1 MSSLN
6 LTNTYF
12 TETLR
17 NNGNILGDFAGMGKD
32 YGVFGSRRSDKSI
45 ANKLE
50 GSWKHPT
57 NNESRVCF
65 RRQRVLLGRSNR
77 RAPERAKNP
86 LEEPDGGGEPSDG
99 KARLAKINKTLRSY
113 SQKSLDDARTL
124 RSTLGREPA
133 EKWEPRIRN
142 PESVWVA
149 NTMSRSTSNAAG
161 IMKNKLVKAR
171 PKTSQHFGGDGGF
184 GCRMEQSV
192 QVPKIIAAS
201 EPIIVLPEEY
211 PTPEWAKQTIF
222 SPKNTFYEPTNESKQ
237 ENMFKTLHLR
247 PQIFS
252 KSSARDYDDSVHFH
266 LEKAIYEGTDTQPS
280 RFNSRKLPAM
290 PAEHLTIGQEDR
302 SRDFGVQNS
311 RLSRVRMNR
320 KRIQGYI
327 DNTETASHQK
337 DIAKRISQ
345 SKQKNRYDDWVNSLQ
360 AQQRNSMYS
369 KRRVALGTFSPLLNN
384 HYGPKNAFE
393 AQYRK
398 TQIY

>member
-32 YGVFGSRRSDKSI
+32 YGVFGSRRSDKSVV
-45 ANKLE
+45 NKLE
-50 GSWKHPT
+50 GSWKHPS

-86 LEEPDGGGEPSDG
+86 LEEPDGVPEPTEEKG
-99 KARLAKINKTLRSY
+99 RQAKLSKSLRSY
-113 SQKSLDDARTL
+113 SQKSLNQARTL
-124 RSTLGREPA
+124 RSNLGREPA
-133 EKWEPRIRN
+133 EKWEPRVRN
-142 PESVWVA
+142 QESVLVA
-149 NTMSRSTSNAAG
+149 QTMSRSNSSNAS
-161 IMKNKLVKAR
+161 ILKNKLVKAR

-184 GCRMEQSV
+184 GNRMDQSTE
-192 QVPKIIAAS
+192 VPKIIAAS

-211 PTPEWAKQTIF
+211 PMPEWAKQTIF
-222 SPKNTFYEPTNESKQ
+222 SPKNTFYEPTTENTH
-237 ENMFKTLHLR
+237 ENMFKSLHLR
-247 PQIFS
+247 PPIFS
-252 KSSARDYDDSVHFH
+252 KSSSRDYDDSVHFH
-266 LEKAIYEGTDTQPS
+266 LEKAIYEGPGSIPS
-280 RFNSRKLPAM
+280 RFSSRKLPAM
-290 PAEHLTIGQEDR
+290 PIEHLTIGQEDR
-302 SRDFGVQNS
+302 SREFGVQNS

-327 DNTETASHQK
+327 DETESESHQK

-345 SKQKNRYDDWVNSLQ
+345 SRQKNRYDAWVESLQ
-360 AQQRNSMYS
+360 AAQQNSLYS
-369 KRRVALGTFSPLLNN
+369 TRRLALGTFSPALHN
-384 HYGPKNAFE
+384 HYRPKNAIE
-393 AQYRK
+393 TQYRK

>member
-50 GSWKHPT
+50 GSWKHPSS
-57 NNESRVCF
+57 NESRVCF

-86 LEEPDGGGEPSDG
+86 LEEPDGVGEPSDV
-99 KARLAKINKTLRSY
+99 KARQAKISKSLRSY

-142 PESVWVA
+142 PESVFVA

-192 QVPKIIAAS
+192 EGPKIIAPS

-222 SPKNTFYEPTNESKQ
+222 SPKSTFYAPTNETTH

-247 PQIFS
+247 APIFS

-266 LEKAIYEGTDTQPS
+266 LEKSIYEGTETQPS
-280 RFNSRKLPAM
+280 RFNSRKLPSM
-290 PAEHLTIGQEDR
+290 PVEHLTIGQEDR
-302 SRDFGVQNS
+302 SREFGIQNS

-327 DNTETASHQK
+327 DETETASHQK

-345 SKQKNRYDDWVNSLQ
+345 SSQKNRYDAWVDQLQ
-360 AQQRNSMYS
+360 AAQRNSLYS
-369 KRRVALGTFSPLLNN
+369 RRRVALGTFSPLLHD
-384 HYGPKNAFE
+384 HYRPKNAFE

>member
-6 LTNTYF
+6 LSNTYF

-32 YGVFGSRRSDKSI
+32 YGVFGSRRSANSI

-50 GSWKHPT
+50 GSWKHPS

-86 LEEPDGGGEPSDG
+86 LEEPDGGGEPINE
-99 KARLAKINKTLRSY
+99 KERLAKISKTLRSY
-113 SQKSLDDARTL
+113 SQKSLDQARTL
-124 RSTLGREPA
+124 RSNLGREPP
-133 EKWEPRIRN
+133 EKWEPRVRN
-142 PESVWVA
+142 VESVWVA
-149 NTMSRSTSNAAG
+149 NTMSRSTSSAAG

-184 GCRMEQSV
+184 GCRMVQSIE
-192 QVPKIIAAS
+192 VPRIIAAS

-211 PTPEWAKQTIF
+211 PMPEWAKQTIF
-222 SPKNTFYEPTNESKQ
+222 SPKNTFYEPSNERTH
-237 ENMFKTLHLR
+237 ENMFKTLHLK
-247 PQIFS
+247 PPIFS
-252 KSSARDYDDSVHFH
+252 KSSSRDYDDSVHFH
-266 LEKAIYEGTDTQPS
+266 LEKAIYEGTETLPS
-280 RFNSRKLPAM
+280 RFDSRKLPSM
-290 PAEHLTIGQEDR
+290 PLEHLTIGQEDR

-311 RLSRVRMNR
+311 RLSRVRLNR

-327 DNTETASHQK
+327 DDTENHSHQK

-345 SKQKNRYDDWVNSLQ
+345 SRQKNRYDNWVDSLQ
-360 AQQRNSMYS
+360 AAQQNSLYS
-369 KRRVALGTFSPLLNN
+369 TRRVALGAFSPLLQN
-384 HYGPKNAFE
+384 HYRPKNAIE